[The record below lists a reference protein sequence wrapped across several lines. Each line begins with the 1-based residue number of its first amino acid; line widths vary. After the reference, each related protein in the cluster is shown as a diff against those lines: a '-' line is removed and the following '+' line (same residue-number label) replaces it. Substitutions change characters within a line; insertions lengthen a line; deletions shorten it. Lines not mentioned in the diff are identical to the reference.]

1 MKNKNNLKKDI
12 NFQDAEEFINIEEE
26 FNKRVKLLN
35 CHIILDN
42 KAEYMSCK
50 IEGYEKNID
59 HINHGNEERGKSLSL
74 KK

>member
-12 NFQDAEEFINIEEE
+12 NFQDAEEFINIEE

-42 KAEYMSCK
+42 EIKDMNYK
-50 IEGYEKNID
+50 IEGYDKNIS
-59 HINHGNEERGKSLSL
+59 HRSEEKGKRLSL